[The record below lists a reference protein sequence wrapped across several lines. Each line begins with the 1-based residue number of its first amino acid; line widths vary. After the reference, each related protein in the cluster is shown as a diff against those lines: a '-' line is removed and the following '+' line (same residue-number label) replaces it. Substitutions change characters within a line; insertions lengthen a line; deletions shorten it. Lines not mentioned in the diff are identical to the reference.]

1 MNTVLYIK
9 ANAKPE
15 GMSRTFKISDSFVN
29 EYQNNNPQDR
39 IITLDLYKEGIS
51 FLTKEDI
58 AVIFGPKTEESRK
71 NRVLKYA
78 YQFAEADKYI
88 LAEPMWNFGMP
99 AIMKAYFDYVCI
111 KDIAFKY
118 TETGVAGLL
127 SGKKAVNI
135 VTRGGDYCSEPAC
148 FYELGD
154 RYIKT
159 IFAFFGITDYTTI
172 FVDQMDIIGQDV
184 DKIVEGAIK
193 DAVLKAKS
201 F

>member
-1 MNTVLYIK
+1 MEDTQMNTVLYIK

-71 NRVLKYA
+71 NRVLNIA

-111 KDIAFKY
+111 K
-118 TETGVAGLL
+118 G
-127 SGKKAVNI
+127 
-135 VTRGGDYCSEPAC
+135 YC
-148 FYELGD
+148 
-154 RYIKT
+154 
-159 IFAFFGITDYTTI
+159 
-172 FVDQMDIIGQDV
+172 V
-184 DKIVEGAIK
+184 
-193 DAVLKAKS
+193 
-201 F
+201 